1 MKTREELVKD
11 VTTAKADL
19 GPALTAM
26 NRADAAAG
34 GAFCAAGSAEEVR
47 YGIICDVFNNA
58 NLALDAYDLK
68 NFRNTVRLLSYPIR
82 AADWKAAL
90 EALDILRIPKKIGK
104 PYLMQFEPKLRRIT
118 KEQQQAIK
126 HLHHEQYEYEY
137 AQEMTYLQFRRT
149 VLHGD
154 RLMVKYRGMWMF
166 IEKDGYTNN
175 HDLDLALPPAP
186 YRKPALADQDIYDGP
201 TQFAWSF

>member
-11 VTTAKADL
+11 VATAQADL
-19 GPALTAM
+19 APALKAM

-68 NFRNTVRLLSYPIR
+68 NFRNAIC
-82 AADWKAAL
+82 AADADADAVL
-90 EALDILRIPKKIGK
+90 EAIDLLRIPEKIGK
-104 PYLMQFEPKLRRIT
+104 PCLMPFEPKLRRIT

-126 HLHHEQYEYEY
+126 YLHHEQYEYEY
-137 AQEMTYLQFRRT
+137 AQGMTYLQFRRT
-149 VLHGD
+149 VLHGYDRLMVD
-154 RLMVKYRGMWMF
+154 RLMVKWCGMWMF
-166 IEKDGYTNN
+166 IEKDGYTSSKERIEKLEPFRTN
-175 HDLDLALPPAP
+175 
-186 YRKPALADQDIYDGP
+186 
-201 TQFAWSF
+201 

>member
-11 VTTAKADL
+11 VATAQADL
-19 GPALTAM
+19 APALKAM

-68 NFRNTVRLLSYPIR
+68 NFRNAIC
-82 AADWKAAL
+82 AADADADAVL
-90 EALDILRIPKKIGK
+90 EAIDLLRIPEKIGK
-104 PYLMQFEPKLRRIT
+104 PCLMPFEPKLRRIT

-126 HLHHEQYEYEY
+126 YLHHEQYEYEY
-137 AQEMTYLQFRRT
+137 AQGMTYLQFRRT
-149 VLHGD
+149 VLHGYD
-154 RLMVKYRGMWMF
+154 CLMVRWCGMWLG
-166 IEKDGYTNN
+166 IEKDGYT
-175 HDLDLALPPAP
+175 H
-186 YRKPALADQDIYDGP
+186 
-201 TQFAWSF
+201 S